1 MASVL
6 FMFLITGIGDTATN
20 KYIEDLF
27 VYYSQVMNNPQCQ
40 EARELINQNKYE
52 DAFKLLAENAIKNPE
67 LEVPF
72 ISAMIVL
79 RQQINS
85 KTEDTDKNSSE
96 EDFLNKYYTVANS
109 ILDNISPESRKFLL
123 SDLAEICMIQN
134 QPQKAYSYMDE
145 MIKDIGTVESD
156 DYALAMYQYA
166 NTAMLAGENLKAMQI
181 LEDLRRNRN
190 YYSEGIQDKV
200 NFQLFNIYGMLG
212 KTDFVIKLGEELRN
226 KFEKKEIKDFSD
238 VSDLLNVLKNLADV
252 YLERK
257 LYAEANELYD
267 KIIELLKKYK
277 VPEGDIRKSYFS
289 QLLLD
294 AESRKNM
301 AMTGMGLKPNTPI
314 MSEKELFQELK
325 NKDPKLAELFKK
337 NMEIIDS
344 TLKESEQNTSALS
357 PEITNNKTE
366 KNNFL
371 LGLIVGIIITII
383 FFGGTIY
390 IVLRN
395 KRKK

>member
-1 MASVL
+1 MGLVV
-6 FMFLITGIGDTATN
+6 FMFLITGIGDAAAN

-27 VYYSQVMNNPQCQ
+27 RYYSQVMNNPQCQ

-96 EDFLNKYYTVANS
+96 EDFLNKYYTVADS
-109 ILDNISPESRKFLL
+109 ILDTVSPESRKFLL
-123 SDLAEICMIQN
+123 SDLAEICVIQN

-145 MIKDIGTVESD
+145 MIKDIGTIESD

-166 NTAMLAGENLKAMQI
+166 NTAMLTGENLKAMQI

-277 VPEGDIRKSYFS
+277 TPDGDIRKKYFS
-289 QLLLD
+289 QLLID
-294 AESRKNM
+294 TESRKKM
-301 AMTGMGLKPNTPI
+301 AMTGMGLKSDTHI
-314 MSEKELFQELK
+314 MTGEELSQELK

-344 TLKESEQNTSALS
+344 TSKEPEQNTNTLS
-357 PEITNNKTE
+357 PETTNNKTE
-366 KNNFL
+366 KSNFF
-371 LGLIVGIIITII
+371 LGFIVAITITII
-383 FFGGTIY
+383 FFGGTIP